1 MEEFN
6 LSDGYVEELKE
17 DKMKQFKNSKL
28 KTILKNGF
36 KLDEER
42 NIYLFNDIIDKDE
55 EIMDKLFH
63 LGFEIEDY
71 SYQWLSD
78 FFNEAYDIIN
88 EDEKLDYIDIDSI
101 YDDIL
106 SNLEADLYTY
116 DLTKWLNS
124 HASNVYY
131 LTEVLEEYGDI
142 KDGFKLLSLAQIRAK
157 EEVYQIGKG
166 LLEYL
171 LEREIDENIEE
182 EG

>member
-1 MEEFN
+1 
-6 LSDGYVEELKE
+6 
-17 DKMKQFKNSKL
+17 MKQFKDSKL
-28 KTILKNGF
+28 KQILKTGF

-71 SYQWLSD
+71 HYQWLSD
-78 FFNEAYDIIN
+78 FFNEADIIN
-88 EDEKLDYIDIDSI
+88 EDEKLDYIDIDSLC
-101 YDDIL
+101 DDIL
-106 SNLEADLYTY
+106 SSLEADIYTS

-124 HASNVYY
+124 HPSKVYY

-171 LEREIDENIEE
+171 LEREIEEEEEE
-182 EG
+182 EGGD

>member
-17 DKMKQFKNSKL
+17 DKMKQFKDSKL
-28 KTILKNGF
+28 KQILKTGF
-36 KLDEER
+36 KFDEER

-71 SYQWLSD
+71 HYQWLSD

-88 EDEKLDYIDIDSI
+88 EDEKLDYIDVDSI

-106 SNLEADLYTY
+106 SSLEADIYTY

-124 HASNVYY
+124 HASNIYY
-131 LTEVLEEYGDI
+131 LSEVLEKYGWI

-166 LLEYL
+166 LLEFL
-171 LEREIDENIEE
+171 LEREIDENIE
-182 EG
+182 